1 MTDVAASP
9 DGCVYRIDASDTI
22 TYVSPQWIRFAEA
35 NDAPDLTA
43 DAVVGKPIWAFINGA
58 DTQSLYKELFR
69 NLRSHPSEIIIPFR
83 CDSPSIVRHM
93 SLTLGSLRAKGIEF
107 EGRILQEEVRKPVAL
122 LSKRAARSRESIE
135 ICSLCRRLF
144 VHGEWIE
151 VTEAIVRRR
160 LFNYDPVPRLEETVC
175 LECRTRLNAR
185 IQ

>member
-22 TYVSPQWIRFAEA
+22 TYVNPEWIRFAEA

-43 DAVVGKPIWAFINGA
+43 DAVVGKSIWSFINGV

-83 CDSPSIVRHM
+83 CDSPKIIRHM
-93 SLTLGSLRAKGIEF
+93 SLTLGSLRAGGIEC
-107 EGRILQEEVRKPVAL
+107 EGRILQQEVRKPVAL
-122 LSKRAARSRESIE
+122 LSKWAARSRESIE
-135 ICSLCRRLF
+135 ICSLCRRLS
-144 VHGEWIE
+144 VRGKWME

-160 LFNYDPVPRLEETVC
+160 LFNTNPVPRLEETVC
-175 LECRTRLNAR
+175 LECRTRLGAR
-185 IQ
+185 IR